1 MTVKE
6 FLLNG
11 KKYWGFEGEISL
23 GSSLAFI
30 KGGKGFIM
38 CGYLNLETAEK
49 MNNIAAVVTGVKTK
63 TIDDMLNKNI
73 ASSTT
78 NAQKIGIVP
87 GISVLKALEKI
98 G

>member
-1 MTVKE
+1 MTLKE

-11 KKYWGFEGEISL
+11 KKYWGFEGEISPGTNL
-23 GSSLAFI
+23 VFI

-49 MNNIAAVVTGVKTK
+49 MNNVAAVVTGVKTV
-63 TIDDMLNKNI
+63 DDMLNKNI
-73 ASSTT
+73 ESSTT

>member
-11 KKYWGFEGEISL
+11 KKYWGFEGEISP
-23 GSSLAFI
+23 GSNLAFI

-49 MNNIAAVVTGVKTK
+49 MNNVAAVVTGVK

-73 ASSTT
+73 VSSTT

>member
-1 MTVKE
+1 MTLKE

-11 KKYWGFEGEISL
+11 KKYWGFEGEMYP
-23 GSSLAFI
+23 GSNLVFT
-30 KGGKGFIM
+30 KGSKGIIM

-49 MNNIAAVVTGVKTK
+49 MNNVAAIVTGVKTV
-63 TIDDMLNKNI
+63 DDMLNKNI
-73 ASSTT
+73 VSSTT

>member
-11 KKYWGFEGEISL
+11 KKYWGFEGEISP
-23 GSSLAFI
+23 GSNLAFI

-49 MNNIAAVVTGVKTK
+49 MNNVAAVVTGVK
-63 TIDDMLNKNI
+63 TIDDMLNKNKNI
-73 ASSTT
+73 VSSTT

>member
-11 KKYWGFEGEISL
+11 KKYWGFEGEISP
-23 GSSLAFI
+23 GSNLAFI

-49 MNNIAAVVTGVKTK
+49 MNNIAAVVIGVK

-73 ASSTT
+73 VSSTT
-78 NAQKIGIVP
+78 NAKKIGIVP